1 MSETNFLYWMAVS
14 ESEPVRFSELSHMMA
29 KAMYPSDA
37 ELNHY
42 ASTRVNLDSE
52 LPRAVREGELV
63 VRNPAGMGKHTFP
76 YGAALQSAVILPDD
90 LRPFL
95 AERGIELRLTPHG
108 SGPEYWTLENAAVA
122 LQDQEGW
129 HGGTRA
135 AFLDQLQDAAQH
147 GAMVIRDPQTCLAIR
162 PQIVRT
168 FWELVTPADVNAW
181 LEKQA
186 APYRWNA
193 EAPQAAAPAPAAKE
207 TPAERRARW
216 LDMFEAEE
224 KLVKRGALQRLATR
238 EGVDRSNMGKDI
250 AKARAE
256 RADQKRAGGWASQ
269 LVQDG
274 KRKS

>member
-1 MSETNFLYWMAVS
+1 MSEKKYLYWMAIS
-14 ESEPVRFSELSHMMA
+14 ESQPVKFANLAHMMA
-29 KAMYPSDA
+29 KAMHPGDA
-37 ELNHY
+37 ELRHY
-42 ASTRVNLDSE
+42 AATRVNLEKE
-52 LPRAVREGELV
+52 LPEAVRNGQLIA
-63 VRNPAGMGKHTFP
+63 RNSAGMGRLSMP
-76 YGAALQSAVILPDD
+76 LGAMLDNAVILPDD

-95 AERGIELRLTPHG
+95 AERSMELRLTPHG

-186 APYRWNA
+186 APYRWNVEATQAIAPEPVPAHSASAVPDTSKGTPPKLTETDKA
-193 EAPQAAAPAPAAKE
+193 EILRLFCRGRGESVNALAKLFNVSRP
-207 TPAERRARW
+207 TI
-216 LDMFEAEE
+216 D
-224 KLVKRGALQRLATR
+224 KVLQR
-238 EGVDRSNMGKDI
+238 
-250 AKARAE
+250 
-256 RADQKRAGGWASQ
+256 AGIKG
-269 LVQDG
+269 
-274 KRKS
+274 

>member
-1 MSETNFLYWMAVS
+1 MTEKKYVYWMAVS
-14 ESEPVRFSELSHMMA
+14 ESEPVRFSELAHMIA
-29 KAMYPSDA
+29 KAMYPNDA
-37 ELNHY
+37 DINHY
-42 ASTRVNLDSE
+42 GSTRVNLDSE

-193 EAPQAAAPAPAAKE
+193 EAPQAVAPVPVADGASNGPGTGKVW
-207 TPAERRARW
+207 TPERLAEVKAYRDKYGTKKTAERFKISTSLIRQKLPRAKPTPKGYSAFMHR
-216 LDMFEAEE
+216 ME
-224 KLVKRGALQRLATR
+224 
-238 EGVDRSNMGKDI
+238 
-250 AKARAE
+250 
-256 RADQKRAGGWASQ
+256 
-269 LVQDG
+269 
-274 KRKS
+274 